1 MIQETT
7 ENIILIKQR
16 IQAAQDRQKSYAD
29 RKRKPMEFEVGD
41 RVMLKVSPWKWV
53 VRFIKRGKLNPRYI
67 EPFKV
72 LARVRDVAYRL
83 ELPRE
88 LSRVHHT
95 FYVSN
100 LKKCYVDEPLA
111 MPLEGVHIDDTL
123 QFVEEPVEIMK
134 REIKR
139 LKRSR
144 IPLGSPDH
152 SLFHRPDTF
161 DAWPLLPNTPV
172 GMKPLVLYW
181 ESGAESQVL
190 GRTCA
195 SSGVSLSYWHPSDVR
210 QDLIISTHGWYCRE
224 FRNHVK
230 YAMECRKEAKMRYN
244 SGALLGFDPA
254 TKNVR
259 DGDWMCAEVPPAV
272 VDRKVEIT
280 GPTGRKMVI
289 NALNSGAK
297 VFMADFED
305 ALSPTWE
312 NLMKGQVNLKD
323 AVNGTISFEDKAR
336 NRVYKLNDQIAKLFV
351 RPRGWH
357 LPESHIYIDGEPAI
371 GCLVD
376 FGLYF
381 HHNHAA
387 FRKTQGQGFG
397 PFFYLPKM
405 ENSRE
410 ASIWNHVFTRAEKIV
425 GIENGSIRAT
435 VLIETLPA
443 AFQMDEILYEL
454 RDHSVGLNCG
464 RWDYIFSYVKTFQ
477 GHPDRL
483 LPDRV
488 LVGMGQHFMRSYS
501 DLLIRTCHR
510 RGVHAMGGMAAQIP
524 IRDDPEANN
533 AALELVKKDK
543 LREVRAG
550 HDGTWAAHP
559 GLIPA
564 IMEVFTNN
572 MNNSPNLIKTM
583 KREDAANI
591 TEEDLLQ
598 IPRGVRTLEGLRLNT
613 RVGIQYVAAW
623 LTGTGSV
630 PLYNLMEDAATAEIS
645 RVQNWQWLK
654 YGVELDG
661 DGLGVKVN
669 RELFGKVVEEEMMRI
684 EREVGRDKF
693 KKGMYKE
700 ACKIFARQC
709 TAPALDDFLTLNA
722 YNHIVVHHPKGPS
735 KL

>member
-1 MIQETT
+1 MSLSTGYYGTT
-7 ENIILIKQR
+7 ALNKI
-16 IQAAQDRQKSYAD
+16 
-29 RKRKPMEFEVGD
+29 
-41 RVMLKVSPWKWV
+41 
-53 VRFIKRGKLNPRYI
+53 RGGGFY
-67 EPFKV
+67 
-72 LARVRDVAYRL
+72 DV
-83 ELPRE
+83 P
-88 LSRVHHT
+88 
-95 FYVSN
+95 
-100 LKKCYVDEPLA
+100 
-111 MPLEGVHIDDTL
+111 EGVDIRGRYDEEYAKILTKDALLFVASL
-123 QFVEEPVEIMK
+123 Q
-134 REIKR
+134 
-139 LKRSR
+139 
-144 IPLGSPDH
+144 
-152 SLFHRPDTF
+152 
-161 DAWPLLPNTPV
+161 
-172 GMKPLVLYW
+172 
-181 ESGAESQVL
+181 
-190 GRTCA
+190 
-195 SSGVSLSYWHPSDVR
+195 
-210 QDLIISTHGWYCRE
+210 RE

-230 YAMECRKEAKMRYN
+230 YAMECRKEAKVRYN
-244 SGALLGFDPA
+244 SGVTPDFDPA
-254 TKNVR
+254 TKYVR
-259 DGDWMCAEVPPAV
+259 DGDWVCAEVPAAV
-272 VDRKVEIT
+272 ADRRVEIT
-280 GPTGRKMVI
+280 GPVERKMII

-312 NLMKGQVNLKD
+312 NLMKGHVNLKD

-336 NRVYKLNDQIAKLFV
+336 NKMYKLNDQIAKLFV

-357 LPESHIYIDGEPAI
+357 LPESHIFIDGEPAI

-376 FGLYF
+376 FGFYF
-381 HHNHAA
+381 YHNYEA
-387 FRKTQGQGFG
+387 FRKTQGQGYG

-410 ASIWNHVFTRAEKIV
+410 ARIWNNVFERAEKMV
-425 GIENGSIRAT
+425 GIEKGSIRAT

-443 AFQMDEILYEL
+443 VFQMDEILYEL

-477 GHPDRL
+477 AHPDRL

-524 IRDDPEANN
+524 IRDDPEANE

-564 IMEVFTNN
+564 IMEVFTNH
-572 MNNSPNLIKTM
+572 MGNSPNLIKTM
-583 KREDAANI
+583 KREDAASL
-591 TEEDLLQ
+591 TTEDLLQ
-598 IPRGVRTLEGLRLNT
+598 IPRGVRTIEGLRLNT

-654 YGVELDG
+654 YGAELDG

-669 RELFGKVVEEEMMRI
+669 LELFGKVVEEEMARI
-684 EREVGRDKF
+684 EREVGREKF

-709 TAPALDDFLTLNA
+709 TAPVLDDFLTLNA
-722 YNHIVVHHPKGPS
+722 YNRIVVHHPRGPS

>member
-1 MIQETT
+1 MMDFGSFTYQAPATSKANAESGYDVPKGVDIRGRYDAQFAT
-7 ENIILIKQR
+7 ILT
-16 IQAAQDRQKSYAD
+16 
-29 RKRKPMEFEVGD
+29 
-41 RVMLKVSPWKWV
+41 
-53 VRFIKRGKLNPRYI
+53 
-67 EPFKV
+67 
-72 LARVRDVAYRL
+72 RDA
-83 ELPRE
+83 
-88 LSRVHHT
+88 
-95 FYVSN
+95 
-100 LKKCYVDEPLA
+100 
-111 MPLEGVHIDDTL
+111 L
-123 QFVEEPVEIMK
+123 QFV
-134 REIKR
+134 
-139 LKRSR
+139 
-144 IPLGSPDH
+144 
-152 SLFHRPDTF
+152 
-161 DAWPLLPNTPV
+161 A
-172 GMKPLVLYW
+172 
-181 ESGAESQVL
+181 
-190 GRTCA
+190 
-195 SSGVSLSYWHPSDVR
+195 
-210 QDLIISTHGWYCRE
+210 DLQRE
-224 FRNHVK
+224 FRGHVK
-230 YAMECRKEAKMRYN
+230 YAMECRRDAKQRYN
-244 SGALLGFDPA
+244 AGVLPGFDPP
-254 TKNVR
+254 TRYVR
-259 DGDWMCAEVPPAV
+259 EGEWTCAPVPPAV
-272 VDRKVEIT
+272 ADRRVEIT
-280 GPTGRKMVI
+280 GPVERKMII

-305 ALSPTWE
+305 ALSPSWE
-312 NLMKGQVNLKD
+312 NLMRGQVNLKD
-323 AVNGTISFEDKAR
+323 AVDGTITFDDKAR

-357 LPESHIYIDGEPAI
+357 LPESHILIDGEPAT

-381 HHNHAA
+381 FHNFAS
-387 FRKTQGQGFG
+387 FRKLQGQGFG

-405 ENSRE
+405 EHSRE
-410 ASIWNHVFTRAEKIV
+410 AKIWNSVFERAEKMA
-425 GIENGSIRAT
+425 GIERGSIRAT

-443 AFQMDEILYEL
+443 VFQMDEILYEL

-477 GHPDRL
+477 AHPDRL

-488 LVGMGQHFMRSYS
+488 LVGMTQHFMRCYS

-524 IRDDPEANN
+524 IRDDPAANE
-533 AALELVKKDK
+533 AALELVRKDK

-564 IMEVFTNN
+564 CMEVFTNHMGN
-572 MNNSPNLIKTM
+572 VPHQIQSV

-598 IPRGVRTLEGLRLNT
+598 RPRGVRTMEGLRLNT
-613 RVGIQYVAAW
+613 RVGIQYLAAW

-661 DGLGVKVN
+661 DRVGVRVSLD
-669 RELFGKVVEEEMMRI
+669 LFGRVVEEEMARI
-684 EREVGRDKF
+684 EREVGKDKF

-700 ACKIFARQC
+700 AGKMFTRQC
-709 TAPALDDFLTLNA
+709 TAPVLDDFLTLDA
-722 YNHIVVHHPKGPS
+722 YNHIVVHHPRASP